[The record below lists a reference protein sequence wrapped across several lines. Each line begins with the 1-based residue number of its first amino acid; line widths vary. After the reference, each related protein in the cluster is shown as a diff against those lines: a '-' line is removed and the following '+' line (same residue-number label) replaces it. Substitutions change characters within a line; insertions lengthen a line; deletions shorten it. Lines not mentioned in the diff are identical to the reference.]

1 MRQIAGSRSG
11 RVNRSDQTKVYVIGI
26 CCYFNPLT
34 SKNKDWLALIN
45 VSGGAKCLS
54 AGG

>member
-1 MRQIAGSRSG
+1 MRQIADSRSG